1 MQRRNRLMV
10 LAGAMMIAGLLLVA
24 CGQTSSA
31 TAGKVAPA
39 KVEKIDGTELNRV
52 VLTEKAAQRLDIQ
65 TALVREEQIKGAQR
79 KVIPYAAVVY
89 DLQGKT
95 WTYTNPEPLTFVR
108 QAVTVDYI
116 EGDNVVLMDGPAAG
130 TTVVTVGVPELY
142 GADTGIGK

>member
-10 LAGAMMIAGLLLVA
+10 LAGALMIAGLLLAA

-39 KVEKIDGTELNRV
+39 KIEKIDGTELNRV

-95 WTYTNPEPLTFVR
+95 WAYTNPEPLTFVR

-116 EGDNVVLMDGPAAG
+116 EGDNVVLVDGPSAG
-130 TTVVTVGVPELY
+130 TAVVTVGVPELY